1 MYLFVLCM
9 KYCVLVWV
17 LLYKVLIFNVIEFE
31 INNGVINGW
40 LDVFFE
46 LIKNRFINICVVFIL
61 IVCML
66 YCFEW
71 SFFVLWESFYKL

>member
-46 LIKNRFINICVVFIL
+46 LIKNRFINMWFFL

>member
-46 LIKNRFINICVVFIL
+46 LIKNRFINICVFFL